1 MEGARREQ
9 LAWRRHIHFAPDTKE
24 STCDQG
30 SGHTTDQAP
39 ARDLRPQLQTRHS
52 APSLRAEYTYGDD
65 DEEERMYRTNPPN
78 FSGSPHLLR
87 AVQRFDALAKP
98 PPARPAPA
106 IQRIEPLQTCQ
117 PPQVRQKRPAL
128 PPQRASSDSDDIF
141 VQPSLVSCGESAEE
155 FQLTELQEAVY
166 KQFAG
171 QHLSDHVCM
180 RPVQPIFVGADIDA
194 TGTSV
199 AYATYTG
206 PDEAWNSAQLIS
218 DTDRWPIHMTRRA
231 PLGPAALRRRA
242 ELRGTITALQW
253 LAQAPLQPACAHV
266 CVSSAYVAK
275 AWGSWIPQWNAHG
288 WPGEDS
294 DARLRTMRRG
304 LMVDDN
310 AAMQR
315 SGLPHT
321 PLRQQKHLLSMES
334 PTPKGTD
341 PDGHGAGPSGA
352 LRRTNRRLVDEDLLR
367 ELAALRTR
375 LAEIDAQGGVRV
387 YLYQIEA
394 QHNPA
399 ESLAISCVMID
410 APEMEPSLSA
420 CQDDVPITPQAY
432 EPMRVVSPPRL
443 RVQDS
448 RQAIPSPVPD
458 DVFLR
463 SPSPHAFQKRS
474 PLLTTPSKLT
484 TPHPHTT
491 PSSPATH
498 SPSMLMCS
506 SPTISA
512 SRSNLFPTPP
522 TTQSSLP
529 HVSPL
534 PHMTRSNLLSAASP
548 SSPRKNIPSP
558 TQPWLQRQS
567 PQIHP
572 QQIYLQEPLPS
583 QRPPSSMSPNA
594 HWTQL
599 PSEKPTDVSD
609 EAIRAASPTPSRE
622 EALTKPLTAEALREH
637 NRKTGNGRFFRRQ
650 ARSTRSSVKSD
661 GAQSF
666 IHRWALKFLRKSRS
680 QRNLRTEERH
690 AASPRLGSGAEPS
703 TNLAAT
709 GTTDAPTPPTQA
721 RAMTTGAPAPAPAPV
736 LGIASSSTAASSPA
750 MGSAP
755 APRLRTS
762 ASQPAM
768 GRRSQQGPKDNGLST
783 TTPDTPKPRVL
794 VQPPQDNELQR
805 QKDLLAQRDA
815 ELARREDAL
824 ARKEVDMARLRFEWE
839 NKRPFITP
847 SKGHSVHVSDDDDD
861 VDEPV
866 PDDNEWLWQS
876 NLNRTPRLTSADL
889 DDETDSFNLQPYQ
902 RSMNTEA
909 SRLKEATS
917 MPQSDL
923 FASRELATAQ
933 DSPQHLTRGSQWV
946 LYEESQNQRLRQR
959 RAPPKIQTPPRQP
972 AEDCLGLYVDGD
984 GFGSSTSLR
993 KSSPYA
999 RHVMQKRSQGHYP
1012 SSESDDSSFL

>member
-1 MEGARREQ
+1 M
-9 LAWRRHIHFAPDTKE
+9 
-24 STCDQG
+24 
-30 SGHTTDQAP
+30 
-39 ARDLRPQLQTRHS
+39 
-52 APSLRAEYTYGDD
+52 
-65 DEEERMYRTNPPN
+65 
-78 FSGSPHLLR
+78 R

-117 PPQVRQKRPAL
+117 PPLVRQKRPVL

-141 VQPSLVSCGESAEE
+141 VEPSLISCGESAEE
-155 FQLTELQEAVY
+155 LQLTELQEAVY
-166 KQFAG
+166 NQFAG
-171 QHLSDHVCM
+171 QHLSDHVCR
-180 RPVQPIFVGADIDA
+180 RPVQPIFVGADMDA
-194 TGTSV
+194 TGTSA
-199 AYATYTG
+199 AYATYAG
-206 PDEAWNSAQLIS
+206 PEEAWNSAQLIS
-218 DTDRWPIHMTRRA
+218 DMDRWPIHMSRRA

-242 ELRGTITALQW
+242 ELRGTITALQL
-253 LAQAPLQPACAHV
+253 LAQEPLQPVCAHV
-266 CVSSAYVAK
+266 CVSSAYVAT
-275 AWGSWIPQWNAHG
+275 AWGSWIPQWDAHG

-304 LMVDDN
+304 LMVDEN

-321 PLRQQKHLLSMES
+321 PLRQPQHLLSMES
-334 PTPKGTD
+334 PTPKRVD
-341 PDGHGAGPSGA
+341 PNGHGADPSGA
-352 LRRTNRRLVDEDLLR
+352 LRRSNRRLVDEDLLR

-432 EPMRVVSPPRL
+432 QPMRVVSPPRL

-463 SPSPHAFQKRS
+463 SPSPRAFQKRS

-484 TPHPHTT
+484 TPHSYTT
-491 PSSPATH
+491 PSSSASH
-498 SPSMLMCS
+498 SPSMLMYS
-506 SPTISA
+506 SPTFSA

-529 HVSPL
+529 HVSPV
-534 PHMTRSNLLSAASP
+534 PNMTRSNLPSAASP
-548 SSPRKNIPSP
+548 SSPRKNIPS
-558 TQPWLQRQS
+558 QAEPWLQGQS

-572 QQIYLQEPLPS
+572 QQIYLQEPPPS
-583 QRPPSSMSPNA
+583 QMPPSSLSPTA
-594 HWTQL
+594 PRTQL
-599 PSEKPTDVSD
+599 PSEKPADISNQAV
-609 EAIRAASPTPSRE
+609 RAASPAPSRE
-622 EALTKPLTAEALREH
+622 EVLTKPLTAEALREH
-637 NRKTGNGRFFRRQ
+637 NRKTGSGRFFRRQ
-650 ARSTRSSVKSD
+650 AHSTRSSVKSD
-661 GAQSF
+661 GTQSF
-666 IHRWALKFLRKSRS
+666 LHRWALKFLRKSRS
-680 QRNLRTEERH
+680 QRNLRTEERR
-690 AASPRLGSGAEPS
+690 AASPRLGSGVEPS
-703 TNLAAT
+703 TNLATT

-721 RAMTTGAPAPAPAPV
+721 RAITTGAPAPVPAPAPAPA
-736 LGIASSSTAASSPA
+736 LGIASSSMASSSPA
-750 MGSAP
+750 TGSAA
-755 APRLRTS
+755 APRLRPS

-768 GRRSQQGPKDNGLST
+768 GRGSQQKPKDNGLST
-783 TTPDTPKPRVL
+783 TTPDTPKPHVL

-839 NKRPFITP
+839 NKHPFITP
-847 SKGHSVHVSDDDDD
+847 SKGHSVHVSDDEEEED
-861 VDEPV
+861 DEPA

-876 NLNRTPRLTSADL
+876 NLNRTPRLASADL
-889 DDETDSFNLQPYQ
+889 DDETGSFNLSPHH
-902 RSMNTEA
+902 RSMNTKA
-909 SRLKEATS
+909 SRLKDATS
-917 MPQSDL
+917 TPQSDL
-923 FASRELATAQ
+923 FASRELASAQ
-933 DSPQHLTRGSQWV
+933 DSPQPLTRGSQWV

-959 RAPPKIQTPPRQP
+959 RAPPKVQASPHRP

-999 RHVMQKRSQGHYP
+999 RHIMQKRSQGHYP